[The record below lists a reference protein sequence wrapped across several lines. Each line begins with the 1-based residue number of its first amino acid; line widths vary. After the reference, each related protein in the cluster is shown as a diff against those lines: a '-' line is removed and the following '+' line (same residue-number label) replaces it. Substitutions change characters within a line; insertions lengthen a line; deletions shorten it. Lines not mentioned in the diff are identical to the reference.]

1 MNSSDIRDSF
11 LKYFES
17 RGHRILPS
25 SPLVPQ
31 NDPTLLF
38 TNAGMVQFKDIF
50 TGKEKTELRRATTS
64 QKCMRAGGKHNDLEN
79 VGHTARHHTF
89 FEMLGNFSFG
99 DYFKK
104 DAIAFAW
111 EYLTEV
117 LRLDKERLYV
127 TIYKDDQE
135 AFRLWQEIAKIKSDR
150 IYRMGEKDNFWAM
163 GDTGPCGPCSE
174 IIYDQGKDVGCKRP
188 ECSVGCDCDRFL
200 EIWNLVFMQYER
212 DSSGNMRPL
221 PRPSIDT
228 GMGLERLAAVLQKR
242 LSNFDTDVFAEII
255 DTASRIA
262 RVQYHKDERTDASL
276 RVIADHARAAAFL
289 ISDGIL
295 PSNEGRG
302 YVLRRIIRRAIRHG
316 HLLGIKETFFYK
328 VCDSVIA
335 KMGNHYNELV
345 RGKELIDKAT
355 RYEEERFRETLEKGL
370 SILQEEFERLKTQNI
385 STINGETVFRLYDT
399 YGFPVDLTSIIA
411 RENGFEIDAIG
422 FEREMERQR
431 ERSEWKGS
439 GENEIGHIYKELKN
453 RGIKSLF
460 TGYEN
465 TEESSQVEAIIVDG
479 RLVEELEAGRVAE
492 IVLNKTPFYGE
503 SGGQVGDTGTLE
515 SQNLL
520 FRVEQT
526 KKVEDIIIHK
536 GVLQIGHIRLKEQIY
551 AKLDTARRDRIRAA
565 HSATHLLHLVLRRTL
580 GSHVKQA
587 GSLVEP
593 DRLRFDFSHFEQI
606 PFETLE
612 RIEEEVNRL
621 ILANLKSEVAVR
633 DVKEAI
639 ESGAMALFGEKYGEK
654 VRVVKMGDSLE
665 LCGGTHVRST
675 GEIGYFYI
683 TKESAIASG
692 VRRIEAVCGLNAVNL
707 IFEKRRIIRS
717 LERLLNTNQEMLEQS
732 VRLMNEKISKLE
744 EKIQNYEERMFSYSL
759 DNIISNSTNIDDY
772 RILVS
777 EVSASD
783 VPDLRRKM
791 DIIRERSKDLIILL
805 FARINEKISIVMSV
819 PKDMTNKIDASLI
832 VREVSKSIGGTGGG
846 RKDMAQGGG
855 TDLSKID
862 TIKDTAIKALND
874 IIHK

>member
-1 MNSSDIRDSF
+1 MNSSEIRDSF

-17 RGHRILPS
+17 KGHRILPS

-50 TGKEKTELRRATTS
+50 TGKEKTDLRRATTA

-127 TIYKDDQE
+127 TIYREDEE
-135 AFRLWQEIAKIKSDR
+135 AFRLWQEIARIGPER

-212 DSSGNMRPL
+212 DINGNMKPL

-255 DTASRIA
+255 ETASSIA
-262 RVQYHKDERTDASL
+262 KVQYHRDEKTDVSL

-289 ISDGIL
+289 IADGVL

-316 HLLGIKETFFYK
+316 HLLGIKDIFFFR
-328 VCDSVIA
+328 VCNSVIA
-335 KMGNHYNELV
+335 KMGAHY
-345 RGKELIDKAT
+345 GELIRSRDLIEKAT

-370 SILQEEFERLKTQNI
+370 FILQEEFERLRSQNI
-385 STINGETVFRLYDT
+385 LTISGETVFRLYDT

-411 RENGFEIDAIG
+411 HENGFEIDALG
-422 FEREMERQR
+422 FEKEMERQR

-439 GENEIGHIYKELKN
+439 GESEIQHIYKELKN
-453 RGIKSLF
+453 RGIKTEF
-460 TGYEN
+460 VGYEKDK
-465 TEESSQVEAIIVDG
+465 EDARILGIIADG
-479 RLVEELEAGRVAE
+479 RLVEEVEAGKSVE
-492 IVLNKTPFYGE
+492 VVLDRTPFYGE
-503 SGGQVGDTGTLE
+503 SGGQVGDTGVLKSRDTLFE
-515 SQNLL
+515 VEDTK
-520 FRVEQT
+520 RVEDVIVHRGIL
-526 KKVEDIIIHK
+526 K
-536 GVLQIGHIRLKEQIY
+536 IGRLKVGDSIRAEI
-551 AKLDTARRDRIRAA
+551 DVPRRDRIRAA
-565 HSATHLLHLVLRRTL
+565 HSATHLLHLVLRKRL

-606 PFETLE
+606 PFEMIE
-612 RIEEEVNRL
+612 RIEEDVNRL
-621 ILANLKSEVAVR
+621 ILANLSAEVNVKGI
-633 DVKEAI
+633 KEAI
-639 ESGAMALFGEKYGEK
+639 EEGAMALFGEKYGER
-654 VRVVKMGDSLE
+654 VRVVRMGESVE

-692 VRRIEAVCGLNAVNL
+692 VRRIEAVCGLNALNYV
-707 IFEKRRIIRS
+707 FEKRRIIRS
-717 LERLLNTNQEMLEQS
+717 LERLLNTNQEGLEEAIRQL
-732 VRLMNEKISKLE
+732 RERIEKLE
-744 EKIQNYEERMFSYSL
+744 EDIRKYEERVFTHNL
-759 DNIISNSTNIDDY
+759 DNLISNSIDVGGY
-772 RILVS
+772 KLLVS
-777 EVSASD
+777 EVSAAD
-783 VPDLRRKM
+783 VPELRRKM
-791 DIIRERSKDLIILL
+791 DLIRDRSRDLLILL
-805 FARINEKISIVMSV
+805 YARIKEKISIVMSV
-819 PKDMTNKIDASLI
+819 PKEMTDRIDASLVI
-832 VREVSKSIGGTGGG
+832 KEVSKSVGGTGGG

-855 TDLSKID
+855 TDLSRID
-862 TIKDTAIKALND
+862 TIKDTAVKAIRNILTA
-874 IIHK
+874 